1 MSEWFEKIRNFMSKK
16 IITHGLLVTFLV
28 GLTIAGNYYFPESG
42 RRFSEKWSTG
52 LKYEETQLKST
63 NDLSFSCS
71 LSISLEE
78 RNRIKAQLLKIR
90 VKANHYLI
98 VMEDFYVNYFSSIVM
113 FSITG
118 AIAAICLALISK
130 KGWDQVSEHVITTF
144 LVMSAVTAYY
154 GAMPSSFQQ
163 QQNIGDNKVLYL
175 KFVAL
180 ENEVL
185 SYAAT
190 GGRTGLKDQA
200 ENEKAKISVKDFIYY
215 VDQQLAQDNIAIGFD
230 SSKAPS
236 YASSFNVN

>member
-28 GLTIAGNYYFPESG
+28 GLTILGNYYFPESG

-52 LKYEETQLKST
+52 LKYDENQLKST

-71 LSISLEE
+71 LPISLEE
-78 RNRIKAQLLKIR
+78 RSRIKAQLLKIR
-90 VKANHYLI
+90 VKANHHLI

-113 FSITG
+113 FSIAG
-118 AIAAICLALISK
+118 AIAAICLTLISK
-130 KGWDQVSEHVITTF
+130 KGWDQVNEHVITIF

-185 SYAAT
+185 SYVAT
-190 GGRTGLKDQA
+190 GGRTVLKDQA
-200 ENEKAKISVKDFIYY
+200 QNEKPKIVVKDFIYY